1 MASNDLVTELRKRD
15 DVMQVHSSIE
25 NAAPII
31 KVRVDPV
38 AAQAEGLT
46 PASIGSMLYSNLSGV
61 EAATMRVNGEDI
73 DVIVEFAPDR
83 YDSIEKVQ
91 GMMIPTATGTVLPL
105 EDLADIVYEDSPQQI
120 SRKSKQYQVSITMQ
134 PQSGLKDEAKAAVI
148 DEIKGINEV
157 SHERLV
163 Q

>member
-91 GMMIPTATGTVLPL
+91 GMMILLPRERFFLWKIWQILFMRTARSRFHVNQSSIRYP
-105 EDLADIVYEDSPQQI
+105 SPC
-120 SRKSKQYQVSITMQ
+120 SLS
-134 PQSGLKDEAKAAVI
+134 PALKMRQK
-148 DEIKGINEV
+148 
-157 SHERLV
+157 RL
-163 Q
+163 

>member
-1 MASNDLVTELRKRD
+1 
-15 DVMQVHSSIE
+15 MQVHSTIE

-31 KVRVDPV
+31 KVKVDPV

-46 PASIGSMLYSNLSGV
+46 PASIGSMLYSNLSGI

-134 PQSGLKDEAKAAVI
+134 PQSGLKDEAKAAV
-148 DEIKGINEV
+148 NEFV
-157 SHERLV
+157 RNWTMPEVR
-163 Q
+163 

>member
-120 SRKSKQYQVSITMQ
+120 SRKSKQYQVSITCLLYT
-134 PQSGLKDEAKAAVI
+134 SRCV
-148 DEIKGINEV
+148 
-157 SHERLV
+157 
-163 Q
+163 

>member
-1 MASNDLVTELRKRD
+1 MTHLKMASNDLVTELRKRD

-61 EAATMRVNGEDI
+61 EAATMRSQRRG
-73 DVIVEFAPDR
+73 
-83 YDSIEKVQ
+83 Y
-91 GMMIPTATGTVLPL
+91 
-105 EDLADIVYEDSPQQI
+105 
-120 SRKSKQYQVSITMQ
+120 
-134 PQSGLKDEAKAAVI
+134 
-148 DEIKGINEV
+148 
-157 SHERLV
+157 
-163 Q
+163 